1 MVSMS
6 WKSYHLSDTSRF
18 LCVYVCDT
26 LHRTTLLPFANTRG
40 TLQMNQRFPFR
51 LDTKNFS
58 QKSPFQLGMLVDIAN
73 LSIKE
78 ADGER
83 FAGLRSAWAT

>member
-1 MVSMS
+1 MKGDALYVLEILPFKRYFTFS
-6 WKSYHLSDTSRF
+6 LR
-18 LCVYVCDT
+18 VYVCDT

-58 QKSPFQLGMLVDIAN
+58 QKSSFQLGMLADIAN
-73 LSIKE
+73 LSI
-78 ADGER
+78 
-83 FAGLRSAWAT
+83 